1 MGWSLSGRSLFE
13 HRAVVLGADR
23 DQLLG
28 GLAGLAGDELDTGP
42 GVLRGNAGAAGK
54 TAFVFPGQGSQWPG
68 MGKELH
74 AAFPVFAE
82 AFDAVVAELDRHLAR
97 PLLEVLW
104 GDNAELL
111 SNTEFAQP
119 ALFAVE
125 VALFRL
131 LHAWGVRPDFLM
143 GHSVGEFSAAHVA
156 GVLSLEDASRLVA
169 ARGRLMQALP
179 VGGAMAAVQASEDEL
194 RPLIRGGVGIA
205 AVNGPHS
212 VVVSGGEQAVCAIT
226 DQLREQGRRVHRLAV
241 SHAFHS
247 PLMQPM
253 LAEFEEIAA
262 GIALAQAVI
271 PIVSNVTGEVADEGF
286 GSAQYWTRHI
296 RGTVRFA
303 DSARSLESAGVTR
316 FCEVGPNSGLIAAI
330 EQTLPNADISS
341 ASVLWKDRAE
351 ATSLFTAMGQMFVTG
366 VGVDWGAV
374 FGGCGAGWVELP
386 TYAFERRR
394 FWLSGGGPGSGDV
407 AGLGL
412 GGCEHALLGAVVE
425 CPESGGVV
433 LTGWL
438 SVGSQRWLVDH
449 AVAGVVLFPGA
460 GFVELV
466 LRAGD
471 EVGCGVVDELMLAV
485 PLVLPAEGGVRVQ
498 VVVGGAGES
507 GRRAVSVFSRGEDG
521 RWVLHAEGVLGVGVA
536 QPLSD
541 LSGWP
546 PVGAQAVDV
555 SDGYERL
562 AGWGYEFGPAF
573 RGLRALWRRGDEVFA
588 EVAVPEGVD
597 EVQVGGFGV
606 PPMLLDAALQAG
618 VLATGGAVMVLP
630 FLWQGVSLH
639 AAGASA
645 ARVRIAPAGAG
656 GVSVDLA
663 DGCGLPVLSVRSMV
677 ARPVSVAQLTA
688 AVGAVGPERLF
699 EVVWSAVPESLAGK
713 VIEPVSVVSWDALSQ
728 GGADRPGG
736 EVVMCEVRPSSG
748 GAVSGVYG
756 AVHRVL
762 GVVQSWLAADAPG
775 VLMVCTVGAVAL
787 PGEDVSD
794 LAGAAVWGLV
804 RSAQTEHPG
813 RIVLVDSDGAVDV
826 AAVIA
831 AGEPQ
836 VVVRAGVVHIAR
848 LAGVVGAG
856 AVLSAPASESVW
868 RLGIT
873 ETGTLENLVL
883 EGFPQA
889 EAPLGAGQVRVAVRA
904 AGVNFRDVL
913 IALGMYP
920 DGEAVMGSEGAGVV
934 VEVGAGVDAVA
945 PGDRVM
951 GLFPRGAGTVVVTDA
966 RLVVGVP
973 AGWSLVQAA
982 GVSVAFLTAYYALAD
997 LAGVR
1002 SGQSLLVHAGTGGV
1016 GMAAVALAR
1025 HWGVEVFATASRGKW
1040 DTLRRMGLD
1049 QDHIGDSRSLEF
1061 EAKFLSVTGGAG
1073 VDVVLNSLAGEFV
1086 DASLRLLPGGGRFV
1100 EMGKTDIRDGEVIAD
1115 AYPGVAYRAFDLF
1128 EAGPARIA
1136 QMLAELVGLFDR
1148 GAIGPLPVRTWDVRR
1163 APAAYRF
1170 LSQARH
1176 TGKVVLTMPDGLA
1189 AGSVLITGGTGMA
1202 GAHIARHLVARHGV
1216 RHLVLVSRRG
1226 GAAPGAAE
1234 LVSELTQAG
1243 AQVKVLAADVA
1254 DRDALAQVLAQIDAC
1269 HPLSGV
1275 IHAAGVIDDTVIT
1288 ALTPQRVD
1296 TVLRAKVD
1304 AAWNL
1309 HELTRHMDLSAFVMF
1324 SSIAATVGAPGQAN
1338 YAAAN
1343 TFLDALAAHRR
1354 AVGLPAV
1361 SLAWGLWEQPSAM
1374 TAHLDAADLT
1384 RMARSGLTPMGS
1396 QEALD
1401 LFDTA
1406 LTAEQP
1412 HLIPA
1417 HLDLKALRSLATLDA
1432 LPALFTNLIHATTRR
1447 HADNDLTA
1455 HSKTALAQRLH
1466 GLSTEQ
1472 QQAVLRDLVRS
1483 HIATVLGAPTAEDIN
1498 PDHNFQDLGLD
1509 SLTALELRNR
1519 LKTATGLTLSPTL
1532 IFDYPTPTTLANYL
1546 AAQISPEPPTETAET
1561 AESEEMKVR
1570 NALAK
1575 IPLAVLR
1582 DAGLLNP
1589 LLELANVNTGARRE
1603 NEAAES
1609 IDEMDVET
1617 LLRHVT
1623 ESKPQS

>member
-1 MGWSLSGRSLFE
+1 M
-13 HRAVVLGADR
+13 
-23 DQLLG
+23 
-28 GLAGLAGDELDTGP
+28 
-42 GVLRGNAGAAGK
+42 
-54 TAFVFPGQGSQWPG
+54 
-68 MGKELH
+68 
-74 AAFPVFAE
+74 
-82 AFDAVVAELDRHLAR
+82 VAELDRHLAR

-131 LHAWGVRPDFLM
+131 LHAWGLRPDFVM

-156 GVLSLEDASRLVA
+156 GVLSLEDASRLIA

-179 VGGAMAAVQASEDEL
+179 VGGAMLAVQASEDEV
-194 RPLIRGGVGIA
+194 RPLIGEGVGIA
-205 AVNGPHS
+205 AVNGPDS
-212 VVVSGGEQAVCAIT
+212 VVVSGGEQAVCAIA
-226 DQLREQGRRVHRLAV
+226 DRLREQGRRVHRLAV

-253 LAEFEEIAA
+253 LAEFEEIAD

-286 GSAQYWTRHI
+286 GSAPYWTRHV
-296 RGTVRFA
+296 RETVRFA

-438 SVGSQRWLVDH
+438 SVRSQRWLVDH

-507 GRRAVSVFSRGEDG
+507 GRRTVSVFSRGEDG

-618 VLATGGAVMVLP
+618 VLATGGAVMALP

-699 EVVWSAVPESLAGK
+699 EVVWSAVSAPQSLAGK

-728 GGADRPGG
+728 GGVGSDRPAG
-736 EVVMCEVRPSSG
+736 EVVVLESRPCS
-748 GAVSGVYG
+748 GAVVAGVYG

-762 GVVQSWLAADAPG
+762 EVVQSWLGADCPG
-775 VLMVCTVGAVAL
+775 TLLVCTVGAVAL

-804 RSAQTEHPG
+804 RSAQTENPG

-826 AAVIA
+826 AAVLA

-836 VVVRAGVVHIAR
+836 VVLRAGVVYTAR
-848 LAGVVGAG
+848 LAGVAGAG
-856 AVLSAPASESVW
+856 AVLSAPASQSVW

-873 ETGTLENLVL
+873 EKGTLENLVL

-934 VEVGAGVDAVA
+934 VEVGAGVSEVAV
-945 PGDRVM
+945 GDRVM
-951 GLFPRGAGTVVVTDA
+951 GLFPQGAGTVVVTDA

-1002 SGQSLLVHAGTGGV
+1002 AGQSLLVHAGTGGV

-1049 QDHIGDSRSLEF
+1049 QDHIADSRSLEF
-1061 EAKFLSVTGGAG
+1061 EGKFLSVTGGAG

-1100 EMGKTDIRDGEVIAD
+1100 EMGKTDIRDGRVIAD
-1115 AYPGVAYRAFDLF
+1115 AYPGVGYRAFDLF
-1128 EAGPARIA
+1128 EAGAQRIA

-1202 GAHIARHLVARHGV
+1202 GARIARHLVAQHGV

-1354 AVGLPAV
+1354 AAGLPAV

-1374 TAHLDAADLT
+1374 TAHLDAADLS
-1384 RMARSGLTPMGS
+1384 RMARSGLAAMGS

-1401 LFDTA
+1401 LFDIC
-1406 LTAEQP
+1406 LSAEQP

-1417 HLDLKALRSLATLDA
+1417 RLDLSALRSLSHLDA

-1472 QQAVLRDLVRS
+1472 QQTVLRDLVRS
-1483 HIATVLGAPTAEDIN
+1483 HIATVLGAPTTEDIN

-1509 SLTALELRNR
+1509 SLTAIELRNR

-1532 IFDYPTPTTLANYL
+1532 IFDYPTPTTLADYL
-1546 AAQISPEPPTETAET
+1546 TVQISPEAPTEA
-1561 AESEEMKVR
+1561 AESEDMKVR

-1582 DAGLLNP
+1582 DAGLLNA
-1589 LLELANVNTGARRE
+1589 LLELADPDTGARRE
-1603 NEAAES
+1603 NMAAES
-1609 IDEMDVET
+1609 IDDMDVET

-1623 ESKPQS
+1623 ESKPQK

>member
-1 MGWSLSGRSLFE
+1 
-13 HRAVVLGADR
+13 
-23 DQLLG
+23 
-28 GLAGLAGDELDTGP
+28 
-42 GVLRGNAGAAGK
+42 
-54 TAFVFPGQGSQWPG
+54 
-68 MGKELH
+68 
-74 AAFPVFAE
+74 
-82 AFDAVVAELDRHLAR
+82 
-97 PLLEVLW
+97 
-104 GDNAELL
+104 
-111 SNTEFAQP
+111 
-119 ALFAVE
+119 
-125 VALFRL
+125 
-131 LHAWGVRPDFLM
+131 
-143 GHSVGEFSAAHVA
+143 
-156 GVLSLEDASRLVA
+156 
-169 ARGRLMQALP
+169 
-179 VGGAMAAVQASEDEL
+179 
-194 RPLIRGGVGIA
+194 
-205 AVNGPHS
+205 
-212 VVVSGGEQAVCAIT
+212 
-226 DQLREQGRRVHRLAV
+226 
-241 SHAFHS
+241 
-247 PLMQPM
+247 
-253 LAEFEEIAA
+253 
-262 GIALAQAVI
+262 
-271 PIVSNVTGEVADEGF
+271 
-286 GSAQYWTRHI
+286 
-296 RGTVRFA
+296 
-303 DSARSLESAGVTR
+303 
-316 FCEVGPNSGLIAAI
+316 
-330 EQTLPNADISS
+330 
-341 ASVLWKDRAE
+341 
-351 ATSLFTAMGQMFVTG
+351 
-366 VGVDWGAV
+366 
-374 FGGCGAGWVELP
+374 
-386 TYAFERRR
+386 
-394 FWLSGGGPGSGDV
+394 LSGGGPGSGDV

-438 SVGSQRWLVDH
+438 SVRSQRWLVDH

-618 VLATGGAVMVLP
+618 VLATGGAVMALP

-699 EVVWSAVPESLAGK
+699 EVVWSAVSAPQSLAGK

-728 GGADRPGG
+728 GGVGSDRPAG
-736 EVVMCEVRPSSG
+736 EVVVLESRPCS
-748 GAVSGVYG
+748 GAVVAGVYG

-762 GVVQSWLAADAPG
+762 EVVQSWLGADCPG
-775 VLMVCTVGAVAL
+775 TLLVCTVGAVAL

-804 RSAQTEHPG
+804 RSAQTENPG

-826 AAVIA
+826 AAVLA

-836 VVVRAGVVHIAR
+836 VVLRAGVVYTAR
-848 LAGVVGAG
+848 LAGVAGAG
-856 AVLSAPASESVW
+856 AVLSAPASQSVW

-873 ETGTLENLVL
+873 EKGTLENLVL

-934 VEVGAGVDAVA
+934 VEVGAGVSEVAV
-945 PGDRVM
+945 GDRVM
-951 GLFPRGAGTVVVTDA
+951 GLFPQGAGTVVVTDA

-1002 SGQSLLVHAGTGGV
+1002 AGQSLLVHAGTGGV

-1049 QDHIGDSRSLEF
+1049 QDHIADSRSLEF
-1061 EAKFLSVTGGAG
+1061 EGKFLSVTGGAG

-1100 EMGKTDIRDGEVIAD
+1100 EMGKTDIRDGRVIAD
-1115 AYPGVAYRAFDLF
+1115 AYPGVGYRAFDLF
-1128 EAGPARIA
+1128 EAGAQRIA

-1202 GAHIARHLVARHGV
+1202 GARIARHLVARHGV

-1354 AVGLPAV
+1354 AAGLPAV

-1374 TAHLDAADLT
+1374 TAHLDAADLS
-1384 RMARSGLTPMGS
+1384 RMARSGLAAMGS

-1401 LFDTA
+1401 LFDIC
-1406 LTAEQP
+1406 LSAEQP

-1417 HLDLKALRSLATLDA
+1417 RLDLSALRSLSHLDA

-1472 QQAVLRDLVRS
+1472 QQTVLRDLVRS
-1483 HIATVLGAPTAEDIN
+1483 HIATVLGAPTTEDIN

-1509 SLTALELRNR
+1509 SLTAIELRNR

-1532 IFDYPTPTTLANYL
+1532 IFDYPTPTTLADYL
-1546 AAQISPEPPTETAET
+1546 TVQISPEAPTEA
-1561 AESEEMKVR
+1561 AESEDMKVR

-1582 DAGLLNP
+1582 DAGLLDA
-1589 LLELANVNTGARRE
+1589 LLELADPDTGARRE
-1603 NEAAES
+1603 NMAAES
-1609 IDEMDVET
+1609 IDDMDVET

-1623 ESKPQS
+1623 ESKPQK

>member
-1 MGWSLSGRSLFE
+1 
-13 HRAVVLGADR
+13 
-23 DQLLG
+23 
-28 GLAGLAGDELDTGP
+28 
-42 GVLRGNAGAAGK
+42 
-54 TAFVFPGQGSQWPG
+54 
-68 MGKELH
+68 
-74 AAFPVFAE
+74 
-82 AFDAVVAELDRHLAR
+82 
-97 PLLEVLW
+97 
-104 GDNAELL
+104 
-111 SNTEFAQP
+111 
-119 ALFAVE
+119 
-125 VALFRL
+125 
-131 LHAWGVRPDFLM
+131 
-143 GHSVGEFSAAHVA
+143 
-156 GVLSLEDASRLVA
+156 
-169 ARGRLMQALP
+169 
-179 VGGAMAAVQASEDEL
+179 
-194 RPLIRGGVGIA
+194 
-205 AVNGPHS
+205 
-212 VVVSGGEQAVCAIT
+212 
-226 DQLREQGRRVHRLAV
+226 
-241 SHAFHS
+241 
-247 PLMQPM
+247 
-253 LAEFEEIAA
+253 
-262 GIALAQAVI
+262 
-271 PIVSNVTGEVADEGF
+271 
-286 GSAQYWTRHI
+286 
-296 RGTVRFA
+296 
-303 DSARSLESAGVTR
+303 
-316 FCEVGPNSGLIAAI
+316 
-330 EQTLPNADISS
+330 
-341 ASVLWKDRAE
+341 
-351 ATSLFTAMGQMFVTG
+351 
-366 VGVDWGAV
+366 
-374 FGGCGAGWVELP
+374 
-386 TYAFERRR
+386 
-394 FWLSGGGPGSGDV
+394 
-407 AGLGL
+407 
-412 GGCEHALLGAVVE
+412 
-425 CPESGGVV
+425 
-433 LTGWL
+433 
-438 SVGSQRWLVDH
+438 
-449 AVAGVVLFPGA
+449 
-460 GFVELV
+460 
-466 LRAGD
+466 
-471 EVGCGVVDELMLAV
+471 MLAV

-618 VLATGGAVMVLP
+618 VLATGGAVMALP

-836 VVVRAGVVHIAR
+836 VVVRAGVVYIAR

-1447 HADNDLTA
+1447 DADNDLTA

-1582 DAGLLNP
+1582 DAGLLNR
-1589 LLELANVNTGARRE
+1589 LLELANVNTAARRE

-1623 ESKPQS
+1623 ASKPQS

>member
-1 MGWSLSGRSLFE
+1 
-13 HRAVVLGADR
+13 
-23 DQLLG
+23 
-28 GLAGLAGDELDTGP
+28 
-42 GVLRGNAGAAGK
+42 
-54 TAFVFPGQGSQWPG
+54 
-68 MGKELH
+68 
-74 AAFPVFAE
+74 
-82 AFDAVVAELDRHLAR
+82 
-97 PLLEVLW
+97 
-104 GDNAELL
+104 
-111 SNTEFAQP
+111 
-119 ALFAVE
+119 
-125 VALFRL
+125 
-131 LHAWGVRPDFLM
+131 
-143 GHSVGEFSAAHVA
+143 
-156 GVLSLEDASRLVA
+156 
-169 ARGRLMQALP
+169 
-179 VGGAMAAVQASEDEL
+179 
-194 RPLIRGGVGIA
+194 
-205 AVNGPHS
+205 
-212 VVVSGGEQAVCAIT
+212 
-226 DQLREQGRRVHRLAV
+226 
-241 SHAFHS
+241 
-247 PLMQPM
+247 
-253 LAEFEEIAA
+253 
-262 GIALAQAVI
+262 
-271 PIVSNVTGEVADEGF
+271 
-286 GSAQYWTRHI
+286 
-296 RGTVRFA
+296 
-303 DSARSLESAGVTR
+303 
-316 FCEVGPNSGLIAAI
+316 
-330 EQTLPNADISS
+330 
-341 ASVLWKDRAE
+341 
-351 ATSLFTAMGQMFVTG
+351 
-366 VGVDWGAV
+366 
-374 FGGCGAGWVELP
+374 
-386 TYAFERRR
+386 
-394 FWLSGGGPGSGDV
+394 
-407 AGLGL
+407 
-412 GGCEHALLGAVVE
+412 
-425 CPESGGVV
+425 
-433 LTGWL
+433 
-438 SVGSQRWLVDH
+438 
-449 AVAGVVLFPGA
+449 
-460 GFVELV
+460 
-466 LRAGD
+466 
-471 EVGCGVVDELMLAV
+471 
-485 PLVLPAEGGVRVQ
+485 
-498 VVVGGAGES
+498 
-507 GRRAVSVFSRGEDG
+507 
-521 RWVLHAEGVLGVGVA
+521 
-536 QPLSD
+536 
-541 LSGWP
+541 
-546 PVGAQAVDV
+546 
-555 SDGYERL
+555 
-562 AGWGYEFGPAF
+562 
-573 RGLRALWRRGDEVFA
+573 
-588 EVAVPEGVD
+588 
-597 EVQVGGFGV
+597 
-606 PPMLLDAALQAG
+606 
-618 VLATGGAVMVLP
+618 
-630 FLWQGVSLH
+630 
-639 AAGASA
+639 
-645 ARVRIAPAGAG
+645 
-656 GVSVDLA
+656 
-663 DGCGLPVLSVRSMV
+663 
-677 ARPVSVAQLTA
+677 
-688 AVGAVGPERLF
+688 
-699 EVVWSAVPESLAGK
+699 
-713 VIEPVSVVSWDALSQ
+713 
-728 GGADRPGG
+728 
-736 EVVMCEVRPSSG
+736 
-748 GAVSGVYG
+748 
-756 AVHRVL
+756 
-762 GVVQSWLAADAPG
+762 
-775 VLMVCTVGAVAL
+775 
-787 PGEDVSD
+787 
-794 LAGAAVWGLV
+794 
-804 RSAQTEHPG
+804 
-813 RIVLVDSDGAVDV
+813 
-826 AAVIA
+826 
-831 AGEPQ
+831 
-836 VVVRAGVVHIAR
+836 
-848 LAGVVGAG
+848 VVGAG

-1447 HADNDLTA
+1447 DADNDLTA

-1532 IFDYPTPTTLANYL
+1532 IFDYPTPTTLGQHLHQRL
-1546 AAQISPEPPTETAET
+1546 AGTVAQTTTISPADAEIQRLIASIPVNRLRQAGVLDILLGLTGTADHPNESESAET
-1561 AESEEMKVR
+1561 K
-1570 NALAK
+1570 
-1575 IPLAVLR
+1575 
-1582 DAGLLNP
+1582 
-1589 LLELANVNTGARRE
+1589 LANMGLDDLVT
-1603 NEAAES
+1603 AALQS
-1609 IDEMDVET
+1609 DDV
-1617 LLRHVT
+1617 
-1623 ESKPQS
+1623 